1 MFETIPPK
9 KILLVSPF
17 FYPEPISTGKYNTFL
32 TQKLAEKHH
41 DVTVICSYPFYP
53 AWRPEF
59 TTKGLHGVT
68 VLRGG
73 LRVSYPRSAVVRRLV
88 LEVWFA
94 WHFWWQALRLKGPV
108 DVVAAVSPPVVFTF
122 LVNALFK
129 ASQKVVIVH
138 DLQGIMATSS
148 NNLLRRLVASIMKQ
162 VEAPLLRSFDT
173 VVCLSESMK
182 DMLVTQYRIRAAAC
196 QVHYPFATLGDGPS
210 EQTLLKDIFPAGFH
224 HIVYSGAMGE
234 KQKPRK
240 LYWFFERLCKEISD
254 ICCHIFS
261 SGPIVDDLRTGNR
274 DKRICFHDL
283 VPESHLAELYAH
295 SDIQMVPQAEGTG
308 AGAFPSKLPNLL
320 AAGVPMLVVCDQ
332 ESELARIIRET
343 DAGKAVPSWD
353 FQELSQAVDSLLE
366 HAAKE
371 PRAHRRAM
379 AERHIQKKF
388 DVNRLVASITQAH
401 RLLP

>member
-1 MFETIPPK
+1 
-9 KILLVSPF
+9 
-17 FYPEPISTGKYNTFL
+17 
-32 TQKLAEKHH
+32 
-41 DVTVICSYPFYP
+41 
-53 AWRPEF
+53 
-59 TTKGLHGVT
+59 
-68 VLRGG
+68 
-73 LRVSYPRSAVVRRLV
+73 
-88 LEVWFA
+88 
-94 WHFWWQALRLKGPV
+94 
-108 DVVAAVSPPVVFTF
+108 
-122 LVNALFK
+122 
-129 ASQKVVIVH
+129 
-138 DLQGIMATSS
+138 
-148 NNLLRRLVASIMKQ
+148 
-162 VEAPLLRSFDT
+162 
-173 VVCLSESMK
+173 
-182 DMLVTQYRIRAAAC
+182 
-196 QVHYPFATLGDGPS
+196 
-210 EQTLLKDIFPAGFH
+210 
-224 HIVYSGAMGE
+224 
-234 KQKPRK
+234 
-240 LYWFFERLCKEISD
+240 

-320 AAGVPMLVVCDQ
+320 AAGVPVLTVCDQ

-343 DAGKAVPSWD
+343 GAGKAVSCWD
-353 FQELSQAVDSLLE
+353 FQELLQAVDSLLE